1 MRKILSS
8 FRTHPEVINKS
19 PVYDALKKSNLLNVK
34 FAFTVHYRE
43 ILEKFRDF
51 LLVIPFFD
59 FKFVKLDQCLSE
71 KKLAI
76 LLSLKQMLNSLK
88 ISSFSIRLS

>member
-19 PVYDALKKSNLLNVK
+19 PVYHGLKRSNLLDVK
-34 FAFTVHYRE
+34 FAFTDHYRE
-43 ILEKFRDF
+43 VLDEVQDLF
-51 LLVIPFFD
+51 LVIPFFD
-59 FKFVKLDQCLSE
+59 FKFVKLDQSLSE
-71 KKLAI
+71 EMVAI